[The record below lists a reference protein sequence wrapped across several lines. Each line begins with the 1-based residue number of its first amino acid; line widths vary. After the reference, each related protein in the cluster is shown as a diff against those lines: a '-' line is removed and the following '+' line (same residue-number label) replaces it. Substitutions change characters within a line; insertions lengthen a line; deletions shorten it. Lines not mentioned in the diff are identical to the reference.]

1 MTSKILDLSNVINIT
16 LQGAPSLLA
25 VPNINTIALISQEV
39 PVVDFGSAA
48 FRIYKNLTD
57 VATDWGTG
65 SDAFAIATSFFS
77 QQPNPLGTN
86 GYLTIIPRTQTPSL
100 ESIEDAI
107 VRTVNLVYY
116 GGIII
121 DELLD
126 GTTFAT
132 LTAYIQGL
140 DKLFFYASST
150 KADFAPGGMLDL
162 ARTAGKTHARCLYYN
177 DGTPLDTQLMAAAYA
192 ARGMSTDFTGS
203 NTASTMN
210 LKVLTNISPDTT
222 LDQTNVDAA
231 IAAGVDVYVS
241 IGGLSSLLTSGGNG
255 WFDEIYN
262 ELWFKLALQT
272 AGFNFLR
279 ASNTKIPQTEIGM
292 DGLKNAYRVVCQ
304 QGVNNGFLAPG
315 SWSSPD
321 VFGNPQLLIQA
332 VAGIGF
338 YIYSSPISQQSQA
351 DREARQ
357 APLVQIAAK
366 AAGAIQKSNVIV
378 AVNQ

>member
-1 MTSKILDLSNVINIT
+1 M
-16 LQGAPSLLA
+16 
-25 VPNINTIALISQEV
+25 
-39 PVVDFGSAA
+39 
-48 FRIYKNLTD
+48 
-57 VATDWGTG
+57 
-65 SDAFAIATSFFS
+65 
-77 QQPNPLGTN
+77 
-86 GYLTIIPRTQTPSL
+86 
-100 ESIEDAI
+100 
-107 VRTVNLVYY
+107 
-116 GGIII
+116 
-121 DELLD
+121 
-126 GTTFAT
+126 
-132 LTAYIQGL
+132 
-140 DKLFFYASST
+140 
-150 KADFAPGGMLDL
+150 
-162 ARTAGKTHARCLYYN
+162 
-177 DGTPLDTQLMAAAYA
+177 
-192 ARGMSTDFTGS
+192 
-203 NTASTMN
+203 
-210 LKVLTNISPDTT
+210 
-222 LDQTNVDAA
+222 
-231 IAAGVDVYVS
+231 DVYVN

-315 SWSSPD
+315 AWSSPD

-338 YIYSSPISQQSQA
+338 YIYSSPISQQSQS